1 MTSDRRAIVL
11 IALTSLATT
20 TSVVGLVIAGKIHQ
34 IGPGIVVPVSMWLFP
49 LIFVFGNIT
58 TEVYGGKLAR
68 WQVIWVYACS
78 LLGMLYYVL
87 AVLVPYPDYWTNQ
100 DAYRTVFLTTPRILV
115 ASAVA
120 YVVVANVGIWVML
133 GVKKATEGRWLWLR
147 IVVTAAITQ
156 TLDSLLFVGLAFG
169 GIVPMTGLV
178 NLMVTSSILK
188 FGMQLI
194 GVPLSYAIVGFVKEK
209 I

>member
-1 MTSDRRAIVL
+1 VTSDRRAIVL